1 MSLLTRL
8 YLNSRKGFFRTL
20 KKKRRFF
27 HSLTFRRYPA
37 VAKPPNC
44 GLSAKIIFIREER
57 NAIQEK
63 PAIAYTAVIRRF

>member
-27 HSLTFRRYPA
+27 HILTLADSLGEIVKTRKY
-37 VAKPPNC
+37 
-44 GLSAKIIFIREER
+44 EEK
-57 NAIQEK
+57 NMFCNYGIWKEN
-63 PAIAYTAVIRRF
+63 